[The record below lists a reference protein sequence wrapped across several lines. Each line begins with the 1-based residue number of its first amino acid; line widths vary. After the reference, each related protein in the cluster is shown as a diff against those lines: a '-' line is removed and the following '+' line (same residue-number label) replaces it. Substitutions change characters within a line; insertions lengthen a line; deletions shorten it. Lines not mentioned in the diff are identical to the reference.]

1 MRKRSTYR
9 PRPQLANP
17 VEYVTESAQPLIEH
31 SPSMVLTWKIRNT
44 ESFGKLIRGEA
55 TKPDMDNLI
64 ASRNITEALLVVCGV
79 KQDDGTL
86 ARSACALIE
95 ICDRLNEGKKAL
107 RAAEMQALRDL
118 LSLHDN
124 IIDLISV
131 KQFESALHYAKSE
144 IKAGRAEKLKG
155 LKDD

>member
-44 ESFGKLIRGEA
+44 ESFGRLIRGEA

-79 KQDDGTL
+79 RQDDGTL

-95 ICDRLNEGKKAL
+95 ICDRLNEGKRAL
-107 RAAEMQALRDL
+107 YPAEMQALRDL
-118 LSLHDN
+118 LALHD
-124 IIDLISV
+124 DLLELVTV
-131 KQFESALHYAKSE
+131 KDFERALAYAKKE
-144 IKAGRAEKLKG
+144 IRAGKAQKVKAIA
-155 LKDD
+155 

>member
-1 MRKRSTYR
+1 
-9 PRPQLANP
+9 

-95 ICDRLNEGKKAL
+95 ICDRLNEGKRAL
-107 RAAEMQALRDL
+107 YPAEMQALRDL
-118 LSLHDN
+118 LALHDEV
-124 IIDLISV
+124 IDVVTV
-131 KQFESALHYAKSE
+131 KDFERALAYAKKE
-144 IKAGRAEKLKG
+144 IRAGKAQKVKEIA
-155 LKDD
+155 

>member
-1 MRKRSTYR
+1 VRKRSKYK

-44 ESFGKLIRGEA
+44 ESFGRLIRGEA
-55 TKPDMDNLI
+55 VRQDLDNLI
-64 ASRNITEALLVVCGV
+64 ACRNITEALLVVCGV

-107 RAAEMQALRDL
+107 YPAEMQALRDL
-118 LSLHDN
+118 LALHD
-124 IIDLISV
+124 DLLELVTV
-131 KQFESALHYAKSE
+131 KDFESALLWAKKE
-144 IKAGRAEKLKG
+144 IRAGKAQKVKAIA
-155 LKDD
+155 

>member
-1 MRKRSTYR
+1 VRKRSKYK

-55 TKPDMDNLI
+55 VRQDLDNLI

-95 ICDRLNEGKKAL
+95 ICDRLNEGKRAL
-107 RAAEMQALRDL
+107 YPAEMQALRDMIQ
-118 LSLHDN
+118 LHDEL
-124 IIDLISV
+124 IDVVSV
-131 KQFESALHYAKSE
+131 SQFEKALAWARKE
-144 IKAGRAEKLKG
+144 IRAGKAQKVKELT
-155 LKDD
+155 